1 MLAKILYR
9 LCHTKYVLP
18 YSSQSFALWG
28 FGVKSGTI
36 LHHMS
41 VQTFNRHLL
50 IQEANLLQC
59 MPPLL

>member
-9 LCHTKYVLP
+9 LCHTKYILP
-18 YSSQSFALWG
+18 YSSQSFALLG
-28 FGVKSGTI
+28 FGVKNGTI

-59 MPPLL
+59 K